1 MIVKSTADKNNL
13 FCENAS
19 LPVKSQKAEN
29 VMKMLLLDTNQTF
42 QQQPLDGAI
51 VLNHKVSADQQ
62 NWINQWNLSKWSLT
76 LSFSPLIFFASS
88 GFCCSSKTE
97 QAESWDKKQFSET
110 IKQKY
115 D

>member
-62 NWINQWNLSKWSLT
+62 NWINQWDLSKWSLT

-88 GFCCSSKTE
+88 GFCSSKTE